1 MHIYINIHIHVSHT
15 PAGGGNMVIN
25 WSTAVRE
32 LWELLN
38 ANEITNVIF
47 NKILVVKFYL
57 RMWLK
62 KSQNDVSARQERA

>member
-1 MHIYINIHIHVSHT
+1 
-15 PAGGGNMVIN
+15 MVIN
-25 WSTAVRE
+25 WSAAVRE

-38 ANEITNVIF
+38 ANEITNAIF
-47 NKILVVKFYL
+47 NKLLVVKFYL